1 MKTVSFNNKENSFFK
16 ELKDEV
22 NKYFETTGK
31 APTGDYRLYLKSIIL
46 LPLSVILYIFLVF
59 VSMPVWLSLV
69 LCVIFGVN
77 LALIGFNIMHDA
89 CHGSYSTKKWVNEM
103 MGYTMN
109 YLGSNA
115 FIWKIK
121 HNIIHHTYTNIDG
134 VDDDIA
140 KVPVL
145 RHCPSQP
152 RKGFHRYQHIYAPFL
167 YAISSWFWALYTD
180 FDKYFKRRINNTPI
194 NQIPVKEHVIFWSAK
209 LLYITF
215 YMVIPIYVLG
225 FMPFLVGYLTLNAAM
240 GLTLS
245 LVFQL
250 AHVVDKTAFVDS
262 NSVEG
267 DKLNIE
273 ESWAAHQVRTT
284 ANFATKSKLVSWL
297 VGGLNFQVEHH
308 LFPRVSHVHYPAL
321 SPIVERVC
329 REHGLPYHNYNT
341 MGNAVVS
348 HFETMKR
355 FGVV

>member
-1 MKTVSFNNKENSFFK
+1 MKTVSFNNSENSFFK
-16 ELKDEV
+16 QLKDEV

-31 APTGDYRLYLKSIIL
+31 SPTGDFRLYLKSIIL
-46 LPLSVILYIFLVF
+46 LPLSVILYILLVF

-69 LCVIFGVN
+69 LCIIFGVN

-89 CHGSYSTKKWVNEM
+89 CHGSYSTKKWVNEI

-180 FDKYFKRRINNTPI
+180 FDKYFKRRINNTVI
-194 NQIPVKEHVIFWSAK
+194 NQIPLKEHVIFWSAK

-250 AHVVDKTAFVDS
+250 AHVVDKTAFVDA

-321 SPIVERVC
+321 SEIVERVC

-341 MGNAVVS
+341 MGSAVVS

-355 FGVV
+355 FGVA

>member
-1 MKTVSFNNKENSFFK
+1 VKTVSFNNSENSFFK
-16 ELKDEV
+16 QLKDEV

-31 APTGDYRLYLKSIIL
+31 TQTGDFRLYLKSIIL
-46 LPLSVILYIFLVF
+46 LPLSVILYILLVF
-59 VSMPVWLSLV
+59 VSMPVWISLV
-69 LCVIFGVN
+69 LCIIFGVN

-89 CHGSYSTKKWVNEM
+89 CHGSYSTKKWVNEV

-180 FDKYFKRRINNTPI
+180 FDKYFKRRINNTVI
-194 NQIPVKEHVIFWSAK
+194 NQIPLKEHVIFWSAK

-225 FMPFLVGYLTLNAAM
+225 FLPFLVGYLTLNAAM

-250 AHVVDKTAFVDS
+250 AHVVDKTAFVDA

-321 SPIVERVC
+321 SEIVERVC
-329 REHGLPYHNYNT
+329 REHGLPYHNYDT
-341 MGNAVVS
+341 MGSAVVS

-355 FGVV
+355 FGLA